1 MSDKILGYDHEE
13 RSVESG
19 QKPHPGDHIPPETGD
34 GADYHGLHLATVLVY
49 LSLNL
54 ISFSQILNLVGSGAF
69 ARDIADVVG
78 GSDDTIW
85 LSYTIAI
92 TTCVLGPPVA
102 QAADYWGRKWF
113 IIILTFFGVIGCI
126 IVSRATSMGMAIGGE
141 VMAGLAFGSQP
152 LLYGVSS
159 EILPRKWRPI
169 AQGGMNVSIGLAG
182 IFTLLVGLSLTQNN
196 PVNFRIFFYI
206 TAGVQAV
213 AALIFAFLYNPPLRP
228 LQSSLSLR
236 EKLHKLDWIGY
247 LFLASGAANDFF
259 ILEVSILYETDL
271 FRVGQRFMITFF
283 TSIVASM
290 STAFYC
296 SQTKKLRIPTT
307 LAYLSF
313 LIFNVLMATATLSSG
328 TAIWG
333 YVIFLGLGLGICLT
347 CLVTAAQLS
356 APPMLMQVFYYVL
369 P

>member
-1 MSDKILGYDHEE
+1 MAYLADWILC
-13 RSVESG
+13 
-19 QKPHPGDHIPPETGD
+19 Q
-34 GADYHGLHLATVLVY
+34 
-49 LSLNL
+49 
-54 ISFSQILNLVGSGAF
+54 F

-236 EKLHKLDWIGY
+236 EKLHKVGY
-247 LFLASGAANDFF
+247 FNCKSLYALLTCAN
-259 ILEVSILYETDL
+259 L
-271 FRVGQRFMITFF
+271 
-283 TSIVASM
+283 TSIAGLDRVPLPCLRGYS
-290 STAFYC
+290 
-296 SQTKKLRIPTT
+296 SQHRP
-307 LAYLSF
+307 
-313 LIFNVLMATATLSSG
+313 VM
-328 TAIWG
+328 
-333 YVIFLGLGLGICLT
+333 
-347 CLVTAAQLS
+347 VTE
-356 APPMLMQVFYYVL
+356 PMQVSCF
-369 P
+369 